1 MPQRTLYERIGGK
14 PAIEDMFTR
23 LFFKL
28 QNHAKLRH
36 HYQGRYIE
44 GIKQKYIE
52 YFCKMLG
59 GPEEYTGRDIEE
71 AHQHHKITRQEYE
84 VWQQVLEQTMKEM
97 EWEDWVIGEVIHL
110 TDIEDQKIINH

>member
-1 MPQRTLYERIGGK
+1 
-14 PAIEDMFTR
+14 
-23 LFFKL
+23 
-28 QNHAKLRH
+28 
-36 HYQGRYIE
+36 
-44 GIKQKYIE
+44 
-52 YFCKMLG
+52 MLG

-110 TDIEDQKIINH
+110 T